1 MKTLLVLAWRNLWRH
16 RRRTAF
22 SMVAIG
28 IGLVL
33 VLFYSGL
40 IGGMLG
46 EAKNQL
52 DNGGMG
58 HVEVFAAGWRPK
70 KPVGTSMP
78 DRATWEG
85 RVTWPP
91 GTEVGDRVVAKGLAS
106 SARGNEP
113 VEVLGVDW
121 QAEVRLSA
129 HLRDVRQGEL
139 PKADDDRGIV
149 VGEQLAERLKLKPGS
164 KLRLMV
170 QRADGEMGADLF
182 RVRGVFHSIS
192 SGIGKRQVL
201 VSKPAARTL
210 LGLGPVSHQ
219 VVVQLADASL
229 ADAVSAQLKAALGEG
244 YDVQTWGELLPV
256 VKRMEALTNNV
267 VFAIALFVYLLVGLG
282 ILNTMLMS
290 VLERTREFGVL
301 MSVGTRPGRVVSLVV
316 AESFWVATLSVV
328 VGGLL
333 GGLLTWYFSVNPLTL
348 WADSGE
354 AFELEGVNITTSI
367 RAKFELLNVL
377 KASSFVYAM
386 ALVVGI
392 YPALRIARMAP
403 AEALRHT

>member
-1 MKTLLVLAWRNLWRH
+1 
-16 RRRTAF
+16 
-22 SMVAIG
+22 MVAIG

-70 KPVGTSMP
+70 RSPSVAMP
-78 DRATWEG
+78 DRDTWASK
-85 RVTWPP
+85 VTLPA
-91 GTEVGDRVVAKGLAS
+91 GSEVGDRVVARGLAS

-121 QAEVRLSA
+121 KDEVQLSA
-129 HLRDVRQGEL
+129 HLRDVRQGAL
-139 PKADDDRGIV
+139 PEVGDERGV
-149 VGEQLAERLKLKPGS
+149 LVGLELAERLKLRPGS
-164 KLRLMV
+164 KLRVMV

-182 RVRGVFHSIS
+182 RVRGVFHSIAPS
-192 SGIGKRQVL
+192 IGKRQVF
-201 VSKPAARTL
+201 VSKAAARTL
-210 LGLGPVSHQ
+210 LGLGEVSHQ
-219 VVVQLADASL
+219 VVIQLTDASL
-229 ADAVSAQLKAALGEG
+229 ADAVAGQLKAALGPE
-244 YDVQTWGELLPV
+244 YEVQTWGELLPV

-316 AESFWVATLSVV
+316 AESFWVATLSVL
-328 VGGLL
+328 VGGAL
-333 GGLLTWYFSVNPLTL
+333 GGLVTWYFSVHPLTL
-348 WADSGE
+348 FAGAGE
-354 AFELEGVNITTSI
+354 SWEIEGMSLTTSI
-367 RAKFELLNVL
+367 RSRFALVDVL

-386 ALVVGI
+386 ALIVGV
-392 YPALRIARMAP
+392 YPAMRVARLPP
-403 AEALRHT
+403 AEALRHS

>member
-1 MKTLLVLAWRNLWRH
+1 MSTLLTLAWRNIWRH
-16 RRRTAF
+16 RRRTYF

-52 DNGGMG
+52 DTGGMG
-58 HVEVFAAGWRPK
+58 HVEVFADGWRPK
-70 KPVGTSMP
+70 KAIAVAMP
-78 DRATWEG
+78 DRATWAG
-85 RVTWPP
+85 KVTLPP

-113 VEVLGVDW
+113 VELYGVDW
-121 QAEVRLSA
+121 PSEVLLSA
-129 HLRDVRQGEL
+129 HLRDVRQGAL
-139 PKADDDRGIV
+139 PEADDDRGV
-149 VGEQLAERLKLKPGS
+149 LVGEQLAERLKLKPGS
-164 KLRLMV
+164 KLRVMV

-182 RVRGVFHSIS
+182 RVRGVYHSIS

-201 VSKPAARTL
+201 VSKAAARTL
-210 LGLGPVSHQ
+210 LGLGEVSHQ
-219 VVVQLADASL
+219 VVIQLAEAEK
-229 ADAVSAQLKAALGEG
+229 ADAVAAQLKAALGEG
-244 YDVQTWGELLPV
+244 YDVKTWGELLPV

-290 VLERTREFGVL
+290 VLERTHEFGVL
-301 MSVGTRPGRVVSLVV
+301 MSVGTRPARVVSLVV

-328 VGGLL
+328 LGGVL
-333 GGLLTWYFSVNPLTL
+333 GGLITWHFSVHPLTL
-348 WADSGE
+348 FSGSGE
-354 AFELEGVNITTSI
+354 AFEIEGVNMATAI
-367 RAKFELLNVL
+367 RSRFAVFDVL

-386 ALVVGI
+386 ALVVGV
-392 YPALRIARMAP
+392 YPALRVARMQP
-403 AEALRHT
+403 AEALRHN

>member
-1 MKTLLVLAWRNLWRH
+1 MKTLLLLAWRNLWRH

-28 IGLVL
+28 LGLVL

-40 IGGMLG
+40 IGGLLG

-70 KPVGTSMP
+70 KPTTTALPDLGTW
-78 DRATWEG
+78 RQ
-85 RVTWPP
+85 RVTLPP
-91 GTEVGDRVVAKGLAS
+91 GSEVGDRVVAKGLAS

-121 QAEVRLSA
+121 QAEVQLSA

-164 KLRLMV
+164 KLRVMV

-192 SGIGKRQVL
+192 AGIGKRQVL
-201 VSKPAARTL
+201 VSKAAARTL
-210 LGLGPVSHQ
+210 LGLGQVSHQ

-229 ADAVSAQLKAALGEG
+229 ADAVSAQLKATLGEG
-244 YDVQTWGELLPV
+244 HDVQTWGELLPV

-267 VFAIALFVYLLVGLG
+267 VFAIALFVYVLVGLG

-316 AESFWVATLSVV
+316 AESFWVATLSVL

-354 AFELEGVNITTSI
+354 AFEMEGVNIPTI
-367 RAKFELLNVL
+367 VRARFELLNVL

-392 YPALRIARMAP
+392 YPALRVARMAP

>member
-1 MKTLLVLAWRNLWRH
+1 MSGLLSLSWRNIWRH
-16 RRRTAF
+16 RRRTVF

-28 IGLVL
+28 FGLVL

-58 HVEVFAAGWRPK
+58 HVEVFAADWRPK
-70 KPVGTSMP
+70 KAIAVAMP
-78 DRATWEG
+78 DKRAWLG
-85 RVTWPP
+85 KVTLPP
-91 GTEVGDRVVAKGLAS
+91 GTEIGDRVVAKGLAS

-113 VEVLGVDW
+113 VELFGVDW
-121 QAEVRLSA
+121 KDEVQLSA
-129 HLRDVRQGEL
+129 HLRDVRQGAL
-139 PKADDDRGIV
+139 PEDGDEQGIL
-149 VGEQLAERLKLKPGS
+149 VGQQLAERLKLKPGS
-164 KLRLMV
+164 KLRVMV
-170 QRADGEMGADLF
+170 QRTDGEMGADLF
-182 RVRGVFHSIS
+182 RVRGVFHSMS

-201 VSKPAARTL
+201 VTKAAARTL
-210 LGLGPVSHQ
+210 LGLGEVSHQ
-219 VVVQLADASL
+219 VVIQLVDASM
-229 ADAVSAQLKAALGEG
+229 ADAVSAQLEAALGPG
-244 YDVQTWGELLPV
+244 YDVKTWGELLPV

-301 MSVGTRPGRVVSLVV
+301 MSIGTRPARVVSLVV

-328 VGGLL
+328 LGGLL
-333 GGLLTWYFSVNPLTL
+333 GGLLTWYFSVHPLTL
-348 WADSGE
+348 FSGSGE
-354 AFELEGVNITTSI
+354 SFDLEGVNLSTAI
-367 RAKFELLNVL
+367 RARFDLRNVV

-386 ALVVGI
+386 ALVVGV
-392 YPALRIARMAP
+392 YPAMRIARLLP

>member
-1 MKTLLVLAWRNLWRH
+1 MSGLLTLAWRNIWRH

-28 IGLVL
+28 VGLVL

-58 HVEVFAAGWRPK
+58 HVEVFPTGWRPK
-70 KPVGTSMP
+70 KLATVTMP
-78 DRATWEG
+78 DRAAWASK
-85 RVTWPP
+85 VTLPA
-91 GTEVGDRVVAKGLAS
+91 GTEIGDRVVAKGLAS

-113 VEVLGVDW
+113 VELLGVDW
-121 QAEVRLSA
+121 KDEVQLSA
-129 HLRDVRQGEL
+129 HLRDVREGAL
-139 PKADDDRGIV
+139 PEAGDDHGIL
-149 VGEQLAERLKLKPGS
+149 VGLQLAERLKLKPGS
-164 KLRLMV
+164 KLRVMV
-170 QRADGEMGADLF
+170 QRTDGEMGADLF

-201 VSKPAARTL
+201 VSKAAARTL
-210 LGLGPVSHQ
+210 LGLGDVSHQ
-219 VVVQLADASL
+219 VVIQLADAAQ
-229 ADAVSAQLKAALGEG
+229 ADAVAAQLKAALGEG
-244 YDVQTWGELLPV
+244 YEVKTWGELLPV
-256 VKRMEALTNNV
+256 MKRMEALTNNV

-301 MSVGTRPGRVVSLVV
+301 MSVGTRPARVVSLVV

-328 VGGLL
+328 L
-333 GGLLTWYFSVNPLTL
+333 GGALGAALTWYFSVHPLTL
-348 WADSGE
+348 WSGSGE
-354 AFELEGVNITTSI
+354 AFELEGMNISTAI
-367 RAKFELLNVL
+367 RAHFDVTNVV

-386 ALVVGI
+386 ALVVGV
-392 YPALRIARMAP
+392 YPALRIARMQP
-403 AEALRHT
+403 SEALRHT